1 MKHYFAKY
9 TRNFGNTYALRWA
22 DNAADIAALTSE
34 GYERITRAKA
44 LWLARQEAIRRRDEP
59 SSAYYADAYVYPVK
73 DYHPDL
79 LAPVHNS
86 RILAYKPRTA
96 RGARA

>member
-1 MKHYFAKY
+1 MKQYY
-9 TRNFGNTYALRWA
+9 VQYYRDFGNTYTLRWA

-44 LWLARQEAIRRRDEP
+44 LWLARQEAIRRRDDP
-59 SSAYYADAYVYPVK
+59 AFAYYADDHIYPVR

-79 LAPVHNS
+79 LAPDGNS
-86 RILAYKPRTA
+86 RVLVYNPR
-96 RGARA
+96 RGTRA